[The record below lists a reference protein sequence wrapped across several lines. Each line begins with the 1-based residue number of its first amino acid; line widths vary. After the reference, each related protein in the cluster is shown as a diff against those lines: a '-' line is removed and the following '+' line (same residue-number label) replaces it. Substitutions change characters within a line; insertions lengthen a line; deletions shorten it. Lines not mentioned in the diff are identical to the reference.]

1 MLFVSFKRW
10 ASIRREYF
18 YHVYLYVLVPNTV
31 PGTYWIHMKL
41 FLGKWIEGEI
51 WRVNI
56 NVMNTYG
63 IVLIQ
68 FIQSELVQSS
78 PILFRNLCI
87 SLLILY
93 TGGNLEYIDERHR
106 VTNISGWGVSRW
118 CMTFSATKAAEW
130 DDWYS
135 EATMPLGHILQ
146 IGRIFGLENIK
157 SGKRCIKGQDHWEL

>member
-1 MLFVSFKRW
+1 M
-10 ASIRREYF
+10 
-18 YHVYLYVLVPNTV
+18 
-31 PGTYWIHMKL
+31 
-41 FLGKWIEGEI
+41 
-51 WRVNI
+51 NI

-106 VTNISGWGVSRW
+106 VTNISGWGVSR
-118 CMTFSATKAAEW
+118 
-130 DDWYS
+130 
-135 EATMPLGHILQ
+135 
-146 IGRIFGLENIK
+146 
-157 SGKRCIKGQDHWEL
+157 